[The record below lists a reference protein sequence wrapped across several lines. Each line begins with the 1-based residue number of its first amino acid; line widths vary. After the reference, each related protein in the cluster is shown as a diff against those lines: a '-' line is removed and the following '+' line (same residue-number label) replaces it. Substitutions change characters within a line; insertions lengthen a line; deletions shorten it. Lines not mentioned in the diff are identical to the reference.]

1 MTYENEIS
9 EIIKNNLLSRDEI
22 FDYRDTPL
30 EIYCN
35 KLFLYYKALIR
46 NNSDIYDIEPN
57 FFVFKNKTTVNA
69 SAVVKEGCSLVSINI
84 GTIKELKEIFLD
96 NAKQTK
102 DIFGESIQ
110 ELDQFLVDKKSSVM
124 DFMYNSASIFLLNH
138 EIGHLIQNIDK
149 IELNLNESNEEISD
163 FNIDRHIYEVDSDI
177 FSAMKLSQDIY
188 RIWDDFDDTF
198 KTDLLLCNL
207 ISLATSAI
215 GVFKLFNLN
224 AEKGIYYKEKS
235 HPHVSI
241 RVTIIQEIMV
251 DFISHLSGSTISEEY
266 KNITISNSLSIIEK
280 LNIYKGDSFF
290 NDFVA
295 LTLENSDNIEEYSKF
310 LILEVSTNKNCSY
323 YKMRNYR

>member
-1 MTYENEIS
+1 
-9 EIIKNNLLSRDEI
+9 
-22 FDYRDTPL
+22 
-30 EIYCN
+30 
-35 KLFLYYKALIR
+35 
-46 NNSDIYDIEPN
+46 
-57 FFVFKNKTTVNA
+57 
-69 SAVVKEGCSLVSINI
+69 
-84 GTIKELKEIFLD
+84 
-96 NAKQTK
+96 
-102 DIFGESIQ
+102 
-110 ELDQFLVDKKSSVM
+110 
-124 DFMYNSASIFLLNH
+124 
-138 EIGHLIQNIDK
+138 
-149 IELNLNESNEEISD
+149 
-163 FNIDRHIYEVDSDI
+163 
-177 FSAMKLSQDIY
+177 MKLSQDIY